1 MSFVTCLT
9 TPNQG
14 IGRTEKFESFT
25 YTSKSQIQWKLKSTG
40 FSINFILNEI
50 LNLVTSVLFRRLE
63 QLHEVM

>member
-14 IGRTEKFESFT
+14 IGRTEQFESFT

-50 LNLVTSVLFRRLE
+50 LKLFTSVLFRRLE
-63 QLHEVM
+63 QLHEV